1 MADTRSTTAAP
12 TDATGTET
20 STETSTA
27 PGGEAAAQTLPAPVE
42 RRGSAAADA
51 ALVATFTAFVAVCAL
66 VPGIPTG
73 VGVPVTLQTLA
84 VMLTGM
90 VLGWRRGFLAIALYV
105 VLGLVGLP
113 IFSGGRGGLGVLAG
127 PTVGYLLAFPF
138 AAALCGWLAGSGAR
152 AVGSARYLVL
162 VASGVVASFV
172 VIHPAGIAGM
182 MARAGLTLPE
192 AFAADAVFLP
202 GDVLKN
208 LAAAA
213 VAVAVFAAYP
223 DLLRGRR

>member
-12 TDATGTET
+12 TDATVTGAGTD
-20 STETSTA
+20 A
-27 PGGEAAAQTLPAPVE
+27 GAQALPTPVE
-42 RRGSAAADA
+42 RHGSVATDA
-51 ALVATFTAFVAVCAL
+51 ALVATFAAFVAVCAI

-105 VLGLVGLP
+105 VLGLAGLP

-127 PTVGYLLAFPF
+127 PTVGYLVAFPF
-138 AAALCGWLAGSGAR
+138 AAALCGWLAGSAAR

>member
-1 MADTRSTTAAP
+1 MADTRSSTAP
-12 TDATGTET
+12 TDATSAGT
-20 STETSTA
+20 STDTRTA
-27 PGGEAAAQTLPAPVE
+27 ETLPTPVE
-42 RRGSAAADA
+42 RRGSAATDA
-51 ALVATFTAFVAVCAL
+51 ALVATFAAFVAVCAIL
-66 VPGIPTG
+66 PGIPTG

-90 VLGWRRGFLAIALYV
+90 VLGWRRGFLAVALYV
-105 VLGLVGLP
+105 VLGLAGLP

-138 AAALCGWLAGSGAR
+138 AAALCGWLAGSAAR
-152 AVGSARYLVL
+152 ATGSARYLVL
-162 VASGVVASFV
+162 VASGVVGSFV

-192 AFAADAVFLP
+192 AFAADAVFMP

>member
-1 MADTRSTTAAP
+1 MADTRSPTAAP
-12 TDATGTET
+12 PHATGTD
-20 STETSTA
+20 
-27 PGGEAAAQTLPAPVE
+27 GGTDAGAKALPTPVE
-42 RRGSAAADA
+42 RRGSVATDA
-51 ALVATFTAFVAVCAL
+51 ALVATFAAFVAVCAI

-105 VLGLVGLP
+105 VLGLAGLP

-127 PTVGYLLAFPF
+127 PTVGYLVAFPF
-138 AAALCGWLAGSGAR
+138 AAALCGWLAGSAAR

-213 VAVAVFAAYP
+213 VAVAGFAA
-223 DLLRGRR
+223 

>member
-12 TDATGTET
+12 TDVTGTDAGTATGSE
-20 STETSTA
+20 
-27 PGGEAAAQTLPAPVE
+27 TLPTPVE
-42 RRGSAAADA
+42 RRGSVATDA
-51 ALVATFTAFVAVCAL
+51 ALVATFTAFVAVCAI

-73 VGVPVTLQTLA
+73 IGVPVTLQTLA

-105 VLGLVGLP
+105 VLGLAGLP

-138 AAALCGWLAGSGAR
+138 AAALCGWLAGSAAR
-152 AVGSARYLVL
+152 ALGSARYLVL

-172 VIHPAGIAGM
+172 VVHPAGIAGM